1 MQIEITSA
9 ELNELFLG
17 IDTLIDEGGITL
29 FKCQLAIKL
38 LTRIIQELEKT
49 DNHKA
54 IRRAYGDLDNYLRW
68 QNDLQ
73 EELEDEYA
81 FYRIEAN
88 QP

>member
-1 MQIEITSA
+1 MLL
-9 ELNELFLG
+9 ELNDSELRELFLG

-29 FKCQLAIKL
+29 SKCQLAIKL
-38 LTRIIQELEKT
+38 LTRIIEELEKT
-49 DNHKA
+49 DNHRA

-81 FYRIEAN
+81 FYKIEAS